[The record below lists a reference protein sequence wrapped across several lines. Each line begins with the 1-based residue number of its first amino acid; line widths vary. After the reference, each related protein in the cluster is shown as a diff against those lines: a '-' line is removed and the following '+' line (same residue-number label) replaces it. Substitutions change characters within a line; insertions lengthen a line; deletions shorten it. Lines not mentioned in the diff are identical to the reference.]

1 MKRQECIETP
11 RLCLRKPNRSDAA
24 EILARYSG
32 DPEVTKFLGWPRHRS
47 LEDTIAFLSFSDDE
61 WARWPAGPYLIESK
75 NEARLLGSTGLSFE
89 TRKMAATGYVLAKDA
104 WGRGYATEA
113 LGAMVDLAPKLGLE
127 QIYAFCHQ
135 NHSGSARV
143 LEKCGFRRD
152 SAQGRPVQFPNLE
165 PEAVQPSLCYIRT
178 VGIGNGSWPW
188 QHTLVVE
195 G

>member
-89 TRKMAATGYVLAKDA
+89 TRKMAATGYVLAKDGTVVGHGSTRWLWKDEDDQKA
-104 WGRGYATEA
+104 ICYVVSGQSEPMEVQWVELLKLPLLA
-113 LGAMVDLAPKLGLE
+113 GA
-127 QIYAFCHQ
+127 
-135 NHSGSARV
+135 
-143 LEKCGFRRD
+143 
-152 SAQGRPVQFPNLE
+152 AQ
-165 PEAVQPSLCYIRT
+165 
-178 VGIGNGSWPW
+178 
-188 QHTLVVE
+188 
-195 G
+195 